1 MRERHYSCPNC
12 GAPIKS
18 HKCEYCDTVFN
29 QGAIDY
35 EEVMNQLYSY
45 RIAELEHQVRK
56 AEISMSN
63 ANLSAYLLQQ
73 LERMTCNIATD
84 IRTATTETNNH
95 TIYY

>member
-1 MRERHYSCPNC
+1 MRERLYSCPNC

-35 EEVMNQLYSY
+35 EEVIDQLYSY
-45 RIAELEHQVRK
+45 RIDELEHRLRE
-56 AEISMSN
+56 AENSMLN

-73 LERMTCNIATD
+73 LGRMTCNIATD
-84 IRTATTETNNH
+84 IRTATMDTNI
-95 TIYY
+95 IYY